1 MSLTNQINEELKAA
15 MKAKDQAKLRGIR
28 AIKSALMLL
37 QTQEGKKEVTEADE
51 LAALVKMAKQRKD
64 SIAIY
69 EEQGREDLAA
79 IEQEELEVIE
89 QFLPKQL
96 SAEEIKA
103 EVEGIIAQTGA
114 NTMRDM
120 GKVMGMANAKL
131 KGRADGK
138 VIADLVKQLLS

>member
-64 SIAIY
+64 SITIY

-89 QFLPKQL
+89 QFLPTQL
-96 SAEEIKA
+96 STEEIKA